1 MALNIPILS
10 SLDTK
15 GFDKAARE
23 FKALDTNSA
32 KAGYAMKKA
41 FLPAVAALGGLAVAA
56 FGASGSISTGVYMA
70 YEFQTRVYTNLDTTF
85 KLRVTNSAGTVTPQ
99 AGSFYTVRHVSDTT
113 GSFA

>member
-23 FKALDTNSA
+23 FRNLEGISA

-41 FLPAVAALGGLAVAA
+41 FLPATAAL
-56 FGASGSISTGVYMA
+56 S
-70 YEFQTRVYTNLDTTF
+70 
-85 KLRVTNSAGTVTPQ
+85 
-99 AGSFYTVRHVSDTT
+99 
-113 GSFA
+113 